1 MTVLRS
7 SSVWLAAAAALVAT
21 TGPAV
26 RSEGMARTATG
37 AVAEAVAQA
46 VAERLGGD
54 ARVEVTRLQSAVS
67 TAAAVTASPAPGA
80 RTGAPARFTLFD
92 AGKRIGTASATVR
105 VTATHVRA
113 RQALARNQHITA
125 ADVEEVDAEL
135 VDQPMRR
142 LPALSDAIGARL
154 RRNVAAGEP
163 ITAAVIEVPALVKSG
178 DAVRVVVRVGAVEA
192 EGRGV
197 ASGSGY
203 IGDIVTV
210 VNSGSRRPLKARITG
225 PGQVEIIQ

>member
-1 MTVLRS
+1 MAFFRS
-7 SSVWLAAAAALVAT
+7 SSVWLVAVAVLAT
-21 TGPAV
+21 AMGTAV
-26 RSEGMARTATG
+26 RSEGMARTATE

-46 VAERLGGD
+46 VAERVGGD
-54 ARVEVTRLQSAVS
+54 ARVTVTKVQSAVS
-67 TAAAVTASPAPGA
+67 TAAAIVASPAPGA
-80 RTGAPARFTLFD
+80 RTGMPARFTLF
-92 AGKRIGTASATVR
+92 AGGKRIGTAVATVR

-113 RQALARNQHITA
+113 RQALARNQHLTA
-125 ADVEEVDAEL
+125 ADVEEVEAEL

-203 IGDIVTV
+203 IGDIVRV
-210 VNSGSRRPLKARITG
+210 VNSGSRRPLKARVTG